1 MTIEEKKEYLK
12 SYQSMA
18 REIEQ
23 KQFSLSKLIDSRDRI
38 TTILSD
44 MPKGGG
50 NKDKMIICDEI
61 IDLQMDL
68 KEKLK
73 SAMKLRIDIKN
84 KIEEIEDIDR
94 RIVLSYRY
102 IDNLKFDDIAEKM
115 NFSVRMVFYLHD
127 KGIKD
132 INI

>member
-1 MTIEEKKEYLK
+1 MTAEEKKDYLK
-12 SYQSMA
+12 SYQSIA

-44 MPKGGG
+44 MPKGNG

-61 IDLQMDL
+61 IDLQVDL

-84 KIEEIEDIDR
+84 KIEEIEGID
-94 RIVLSYRY
+94 
-102 IDNLKFDDIAEKM
+102 
-115 NFSVRMVFYLHD
+115 
-127 KGIKD
+127 
-132 INI
+132 

>member
-1 MTIEEKKEYLK
+1 MTAEEKKDYLR
-12 SYQSMA
+12 SYQSIA

-44 MPKGGG
+44 MPKGNG

-61 IDLQMDL
+61 IDLQVDL

-115 NFSVRMVFYLHD
+115 NFSVRTVFYLYD